1 MQPTLATAGVD
12 APAASAFPS
21 ARCPSQAAWE
31 ARARSLPDLFL
42 PADGSPS
49 RGFMDRRTAGAGA
62 GVSLD
67 AERAAASFDVQELM
81 HLLYGG
87 PQVRPAGRGFTQ
99 CSLCMQNNNCCTNFP
114 RTSSSFHL
122 LSCAYALVSPSDTRS
137 QKLARRRELQA
148 VIENDPAFRK
158 WDVPFL
164 SRSERMRRAREKAAA
179 AVGHV
184 RRLGLEDPLELAAFF
199 SHIDDL
205 LPTELHRSMFTP
217 TLAAQASDEQQ
228 AHWMPLAREY
238 KIIGTYAQT
247 ELGHGSFVRGMETTA
262 TFDVDADAFVLNT
275 PTLTSTKWCANTH
288 AHSAHKSKTMMR
300 CFR

>member
-1 MQPTLATAGVD
+1 M
-12 APAASAFPS
+12 
-21 ARCPSQAAWE
+21 C
-31 ARARSLPDLFL
+31 
-42 PADGSPS
+42 
-49 RGFMDRRTAGAGA
+49 
-62 GVSLD
+62 
-67 AERAAASFDVQELM
+67 
-81 HLLYGG
+81 
-87 PQVRPAGRGFTQ
+87 
-99 CSLCMQNNNCCTNFP
+99 
-114 RTSSSFHL
+114 
-122 LSCAYALVSPSDTRS
+122 ALVSPSHTRS

-275 PTLTSTKWCANTH
+275 PTLTSTKWSAKHTY
-288 AHSAHKSKTMMR
+288 AHTRNSVSVDCTQLPVSVPTCPR
-300 CFR
+300 SLVPPRPTCICFVSSFALILLIGGQATWARTRLTAC